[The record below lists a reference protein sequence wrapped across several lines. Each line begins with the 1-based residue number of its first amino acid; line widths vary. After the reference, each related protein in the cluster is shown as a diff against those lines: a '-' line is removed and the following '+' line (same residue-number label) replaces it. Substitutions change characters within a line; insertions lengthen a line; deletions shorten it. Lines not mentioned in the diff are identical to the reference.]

1 MLSHSGRE
9 AACRHVVEC
18 IEDPY
23 ELRLIKDNAFQ
34 PGKNYLCEEP
44 FSDVLSPS
52 QPIDLTN
59 MVIAVPQHLSY
70 HRPLPSIG
78 ILFLES
84 LSSEIMN
91 EVLPLN

>member
-1 MLSHSGRE
+1 MRKSTDGPWNQHAYGLFHQCFHTQEGKL
-9 AACRHVVEC
+9 HVVEC

-59 MVIAVPQHLSY
+59 MVIAVPQH
-70 HRPLPSIG
+70 
-78 ILFLES
+78 
-84 LSSEIMN
+84 
-91 EVLPLN
+91 